1 MEVGTASIYSSIE
14 QLERLLKSVKRDW
27 IVLFH
32 LPHQAE
38 DGTVKLGIS
47 FGQSVLC
54 TWSRETG
61 ETHALA
67 VEVPL
72 DVANK
77 YELAYDYP
85 WKIYL
90 DSVHFVSKRTQKTL
104 WSRVAAATLKAIDAE
119 LQRNGFVIAK
129 PCMAFY
135 EMSREERQAKNI
147 EFVEEF
153 NILEGRS
160 VEEILV
166 RGDLDG
172 KED

>member
-1 MEVGTASIYSSIE
+1 MEVDAASIGNSIE

-32 LPHQAE
+32 LPRQAE
-38 DGTVKLGIS
+38 DGMVKLGIS

-61 ETHALA
+61 ETRALA

-72 DVANK
+72 DVASE

-90 DSVHFVSKRTQKTL
+90 DSVHFVSKRAQKAV
-104 WSRVAAATLKAIDAE
+104 WSKVAAATLKAVDAE
-119 LQRNGFVIAK
+119 LQRNGFVVAK

-135 EMSREERQAKNI
+135 EMSREERQEKNI

-166 RGDLDG
+166 RGDLDS

>member
-1 MEVGTASIYSSIE
+1 MEVDAASIGNSIE
-14 QLERLLKSVKRDW
+14 QLERLLKAVKRDW

-38 DGTVKLGIS
+38 DGMAKLGIS
-47 FGQSVLC
+47 FGQSVLY
-54 TWSRETG
+54 TWSKETG
-61 ETHALA
+61 ETRALA

-72 DVANK
+72 DVASK
-77 YELAYDYP
+77 YKLAYDYP

-90 DSVHFVSKRTQKTL
+90 DNVHFVSKRTQKTL
-104 WSRVAAATLKAIDAE
+104 WSKVAAAALKAVDAE

-135 EMSREERQAKNI
+135 EMSREEQQEKNI
-147 EFVEEF
+147 ELVEEF

-160 VEEILV
+160 IEEILV